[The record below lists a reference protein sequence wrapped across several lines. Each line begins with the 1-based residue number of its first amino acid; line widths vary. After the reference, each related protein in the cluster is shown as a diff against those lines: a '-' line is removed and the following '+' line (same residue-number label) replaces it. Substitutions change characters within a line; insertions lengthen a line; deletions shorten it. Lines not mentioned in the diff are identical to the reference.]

1 MLIDIGVNLS
11 SHRFKDDRRAVLQNA
26 LDAGVEKLVLTGTSI
41 SESKETIDICNVFS
55 HDFPNM
61 LHATVGIHPHN
72 ADQFTRTASEKLYDL
87 AGEDAVVAIGE
98 TGLDFYRNLAT
109 PKDQQESFVGHIE
122 LAKKIGLPL
131 FLHERDAATRQLEI
145 LSDYRE
151 HISKAVI
158 HCFTGDRATLHKYL
172 DMDLY
177 IGITG
182 WICDVRRG
190 CDLQAMVA
198 DIPINRLM
206 IETDAPYL
214 LPQNMIF
221 KPKNKRNEPS
231 FLPWI
236 AKKIAIHRLESVNE
250 IIDKTS
256 ENAKVFFGIE

>member
-1 MLIDIGVNLS
+1 VLIDIGVNLS
-11 SHRFKDDRRAVLQNA
+11 SHRFNDDRHSVLQNA
-26 LDAGVEKLVLTGTSI
+26 LDAGVGKLVLTGTSI
-41 SESKETIDICNVFS
+41 SESKETIDICNVLS

-72 ADQFTRTASEKLYDL
+72 AEQFTRTVAESLYDL
-87 AGEDAVVAIGE
+87 AGKDVVVAIGE
-98 TGLDFYRNLAT
+98 TGLDFYRTLAT

-122 LAKKIGLPL
+122 LAEEIGLPL
-131 FLHERDAATRQLEI
+131 FLHERDAAKRQLEI

-172 DMDLY
+172 DLDLY

-190 CDLQAMVA
+190 SDLQAIVA
-198 DIPINRLM
+198 DIPLNRLM

-221 KPKNKRNEPS
+221 KPKNKRNEPA

-236 AKKIAIHRLESVNE
+236 AKKIANHRLESVNE
-250 IIDKTS
+250 IINKTS
-256 ENAKVFFGIE
+256 ENAKMFFEIE